1 MELNFRVGPIPIY
14 DAMKIYDKLY
24 ILKTGIP
31 NYILKDIADWTVD
44 EAASITKSIEGA
56 YAFRFQRRGLEENR
70 TSGVYNVIVKILE
83 ESGTH
88 YLGGYTETIDDIKA
102 RIALNNEK
110 KTDSDRLLVQ
120 RLEEGGHT
128 TIIRSI
134 QNGMWSCV
142 FHNEVDTII
151 EEKG

>member
-1 MELNFRVGPIPIY
+1 
-14 DAMKIYDKLY
+14 MKIYNKLY
-24 ILKTGIP
+24 ILKTTVP
-31 NYILKDIADWTVD
+31 NYVLEKIDDWKVD
-44 EAASITKSIEGA
+44 EALAIASDVEEA
-56 YAFRFQRRGLEENR
+56 YAFRFQQRSLEEEKID
-70 TSGVYNVIVKILE
+70 GQYNIKVSIIK
-83 ESGTH
+83 ESGTY

-151 EEKG
+151 EEKS